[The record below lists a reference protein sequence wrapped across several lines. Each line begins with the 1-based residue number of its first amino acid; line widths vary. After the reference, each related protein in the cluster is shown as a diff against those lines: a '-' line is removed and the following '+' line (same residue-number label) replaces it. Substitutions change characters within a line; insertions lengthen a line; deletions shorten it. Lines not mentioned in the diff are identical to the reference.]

1 MITTEEKK
9 EHILEKMIRR
19 HREWRRRL
27 KNTICQLCGRGTYG
41 ENRYT
46 TSSGNAF
53 HKKCIKEEE
62 KT

>member
-1 MITTEEKK
+1 MKNNK
-9 EHILEKMIRR
+9 AK
-19 HREWRRRL
+19 